1 MPVES
6 LIRRIVARPF
16 FRWIVVTYIVVIVV
30 AGAFSFT
37 VKLDQQRMYS
47 DHEIALVGIHQEKL
61 YVRLDDIEDQIES
74 IKKLIGA
81 QEIDS
86 EQIDKLV
93 ASVAEIEKLKN
104 TPEFTLPKR
113 LTEVEELSSTIS
125 SDLANL
131 KSALNPT
138 RPEEILTVLRLGDKF
153 ELFSNQI
160 EVIQK
165 EVAQLRINLN
175 NNIQGN
181 YEKLTQHI
189 DSVTGM
195 MGWIAL
201 LLIPALL
208 STIRDLFPNRKQH
221 AESEPAGTPK
231 EPT

>member
-1 MPVES
+1 MSVKS
-6 LIRRIVARPF
+6 LIRLIVARPF
-16 FRWIVVTYIVVIVV
+16 FRWIVVAYIVIIVV
-30 AGAFSFT
+30 VGAFSYT
-37 VKLDQQRMYS
+37 VQLDQQRLYS
-47 DHEIALVGIHQEKL
+47 EREIALVGMHQEKL
-61 YVRLDDIEDQIES
+61 FVRLDDIEDQVES

-81 QEIDS
+81 QEIDP
-86 EQIDKLV
+86 EQIDKLL

-104 TPEFTLPKR
+104 TPEFTLQKR
-113 LTEVEELSSTIS
+113 LTAVEELSSTIS

-153 ELFSNQI
+153 ELFNNQI

-165 EVAQLRINLN
+165 EVAQLRIDVN

-189 DSVTGM
+189 DSVVGM

-208 STIRDLFPNRKQH
+208 STIRGLFSNRKQQ
-221 AESEPAGTPK
+221 AESEPSGTPK

>member
-1 MPVES
+1 
-6 LIRRIVARPF
+6 
-16 FRWIVVTYIVVIVV
+16 
-30 AGAFSFT
+30 
-37 VKLDQQRMYS
+37 MYS
-47 DHEIALVGIHQEKL
+47 QHEIALVGMHQEKL
-61 YVRLDDIEDQIES
+61 FFRLDDIEDQIES

-113 LTEVEELSSTIS
+113 LTAVEELSSTIS

-138 RPEEILTVLRLGDKF
+138 RPDEILTVLRLGDKF
-153 ELFSNQI
+153 ELFNNQI

-165 EVAQLRINLN
+165 EVAQLRIDLN

-208 STIRDLFPNRKQH
+208 STIRDLFSNRKQH
-221 AESEPAGTPK
+221 AESEPPGTPK